1 MPRSLGAPMR
11 HVPVEEEA
19 TDAIVDGDVAITPG
33 TARAALRHRDFRTVW
48 LGSIAWGIGSWIRNV
63 YLGVFAYQLTGSAT
77 FTGVVYF
84 ATLGPSLV
92 LPPVGGML
100 ADAVDRRKML
110 LLTQLQQLVFALG
123 LAVFA
128 AGSNPS
134 KVGVV
139 ACTLLIGA
147 GQALNGPA
155 YSSLLPELVG
165 RRDLAGA
172 VALHSTQMN
181 GSRVIGPAI
190 GGILYP
196 VIGPAWL
203 FAATALAHV
212 VAMASV
218 WRIRV
223 PERAVEPGAGDR
235 PGWRRFLSGFGIAR
249 RDSLVRRVL
258 VTMTVFSFFSLTF
271 IGLLP
276 VLAEDNLGM
285 DPDGGA
291 YGLLYAAFGIGATA
305 GAVSVGTFLATRA
318 KPRLFR
324 QALGAFA
331 VLLGLFAVERSGSAA
346 YPTIFVLGFVYFTAV
361 TSLSTILQEH
371 VEDHVRG
378 RVMAL
383 WIMSFGGTVPLGT
396 LALSPLAD
404 ATSVTVVALLG
415 AAVAAVLAWRSDV
428 SPVI

>member
-1 MPRSLGAPMR
+1 MR

-19 TDAIVDGDVAITPG
+19 TDALVDGDVAIRPG

-92 LPPVGGML
+92 LPPLGGIL

-123 LAVFA
+123 LAYFA
-128 AGSNPS
+128 AGSSPS

-139 ACTLLIGA
+139 VCTLLIGA
-147 GQALNGPA
+147 GQAMNGPA
-155 YSSLLPELVG
+155 YSSLLPELVD

-212 VAMASV
+212 VAMVSV
-218 WRIRV
+218 RRIAAPRRGGV
-223 PERAVEPGAGDR
+223 DGEAR
-235 PGWRRFLSGFGIAR
+235 GWNRFLSGFVVAR
-249 RDSLVRRVL
+249 HDPLVRRVL
-258 VTMTVFSFFSLTF
+258 TTMTVFSFFSLTF

-276 VLAEDNLGM
+276 VLAEENLGM

-305 GAVSVGTFLATRA
+305 GAVSIGTFLAGRP

-324 QALGAFA
+324 QALAAFA
-331 VLLGLFAVERSGSAA
+331 VLLAAFAMERAGAAA
-346 YPTIFVLGFVYFTAV
+346 YPTIFVLGFVYFAAV

-415 AAVAAVLAWRSDV
+415 AAVAALLAWRADV
-428 SPVI
+428 RPVVGRS